1 MSELPPFARASA
13 VGLELRLKVVP
24 GASHSEIV
32 GPLGDR
38 LKVRV
43 SPPPEGGKANR
54 AVVELISRW
63 LSAADVRIV
72 RGHSSAEKT
81 LEVRGLS
88 TLPSDTLGHRR

>member
-13 VGLELRLKVVP
+13 AGLELRLKVVP
-24 GASHSEIV
+24 GASRSEIV

-43 SPPPEGGKANR
+43 SAPPEGGEANR

-63 LSAADVRIV
+63 LSADVRIV
-72 RGHSSAEKT
+72 RGHGGAEKT

-88 TLPSDTLGHRR
+88 TLPSDAIGHRR